1 LSEWWTRSQR
11 IRTAGEIPF
20 KAVLFEAQQR
30 PIYLQIADQ
39 AAELRV
45 LGLGIPKIAEAL
57 GVTDKTVSKA
67 LLAHARLRKKG
78 I

>member
-1 LSEWWTRSQR
+1 MKFE
-11 IRTAGEIPF
+11 
-20 KAVLFEAQQR
+20 AVLFEAER
-30 PIYLQIADQ
+30 PPIYLQIADR
-39 AAELRV
+39 AAGLRT

-67 LLAHARLRKKG
+67 LRAHARLGTKG